1 MARNYIVKEDYD
13 KSYKDNHNFV
23 WKYYSN
29 KKMKELFSKDYKSKI
44 KVVGEVVTKEEYEQ
58 DSIVFGENELGIGNI
73 GVNKKI
79 NRKVVGYI
87 ECGDKEYVAIVKSNW
102 IMFIAILL
110 SILALLFA
118 LIIGRNSGPKLDSS
132 AKDYVANIERPA
144 DWDSTKIA
152 IPGFNEI
159 KAKYGEGAA
168 YVALW
173 NPMDNPVY
181 FEYDIIMD
189 KTGESILKTDLIPPG
204 KAVTKLPLK
213 KNLKPGTY
221 DITLKVN
228 TYSLDDHTKS
238 MNGGEV
244 KTKLIIVE

>member
-1 MARNYIVKEDYD
+1 MSKIYIQKKDYD
-13 KSYKDNHNFV
+13 KSYKDKNKFE

-29 KKMKELFSKDYKSKI
+29 KKMKELFSYDYKKKI
-44 KVVGEVVTKEEYEQ
+44 KVIGEVVDKEEYEQ
-58 DSIVFGENELGIGNI
+58 DSIVFNNHKLYIGNV

-79 NRKVVGYI
+79 NRKVIGYI
-87 ECGDKEYVAIVKSNW
+87 ECGENEYVAIVRNNW
-102 IMFIAILL
+102 LMLLIILL
-110 SILALLFA
+110 STLFILST
-118 LIIGRNSGPKLDSS
+118 IISINKGPKLDSS
-132 AKDYVANIERPA
+132 AKDYVANIKRPA

-168 YVALW
+168 YIALW

-181 FEYDIIMD
+181 FEYNVIMD
-189 KTGESILKTDLIPPG
+189 KTGETILKTDLIPPG
-204 KAVTKLPLK
+204 KAITKLPLK

-221 DITLKVN
+221 DITIKVN
-228 TYSLDDHTKS
+228 TYSLDDYTKP

-244 KTKLIIVE
+244 KTKLVILE

>member
-29 KKMKELFSKDYKSKI
+29 KKMKELFSKDYKTKI

-58 DSIVFGENELGIGNI
+58 DSIVFGENELGIGNV

-87 ECGDKEYVAIVKSNW
+87 ECGENEYVAIVKSNW

-118 LIIGRNSGPKLDSS
+118 LIIGRKIMWQ
-132 AKDYVANIERPA
+132 IER
-144 DWDSTKIA
+144 D
-152 IPGFNEI
+152 
-159 KAKYGEGAA
+159 
-168 YVALW
+168 
-173 NPMDNPVY
+173 
-181 FEYDIIMD
+181 
-189 KTGESILKTDLIPPG
+189 
-204 KAVTKLPLK
+204 
-213 KNLKPGTY
+213 
-221 DITLKVN
+221 
-228 TYSLDDHTKS
+228 
-238 MNGGEV
+238 
-244 KTKLIIVE
+244 KLIGIQQK

>member
-1 MARNYIVKEDYD
+1 MARNYIVKKDYD
-13 KSYKDNHNFV
+13 KSYKDKNNFV

-29 KKMKELFSKDYKSKI
+29 KKMKQLFSKDYKKTI
-44 KVVGEVVTKEEYEQ
+44 KVIGEVVTKKEYEK
-58 DSIVFGENELGIGNI
+58 DSIVFENNKLGIGNI
-73 GVNKKI
+73 GINKKI

-87 ECGDKEYVAIVKSNW
+87 ECGENEYVAIVKNNW
-102 IMFIAILL
+102 IMFTIILI
-110 SILALLFA
+110 SIIALLFV
-118 LIIGRNSGPKLDSS
+118 LIAGKKSGPKLDNS

-144 DWDSTKIA
+144 DWDPTKIA

-159 KAKYGEGAA
+159 KAKSGEGAA

-181 FEYDIIMD
+181 FEYNIIMD

-204 KAVTKLPLK
+204 KAVTKLPLN
-213 KNLKPGTY
+213 KNIKPGTY
-221 DITLKVN
+221 DVTIKVN

-244 KTKLIIVE
+244 KTKLVIVE

>member
-1 MARNYIVKEDYD
+1 MARNYIIREDYN

-29 KKMKELFSKDYKSKI
+29 KKMKELFSKDYKAKI
-44 KVVGEVVTKEEYEQ
+44 KIVGEVVTKRKYEQ
-58 DSIVFGENELGIGNI
+58 DSIVFGENELGIGNV

-79 NRKVVGYI
+79 NRKTVGYI
-87 ECGDKEYVAIVKSNW
+87 ACGENEYVAIVKSNS
-102 IMFIAILL
+102 IIFIVILL
-110 SILALLFA
+110 SILVLLFA
-118 LIIGRNSGPKLDSS
+118 LIVGRNSGPKLDSS
-132 AKDYVANIERPA
+132 VKDYVANIERPD
-144 DWDSTKIA
+144 DWDSTRIA

-181 FEYDIIMD
+181 FQYHIIMD

-221 DITLKVN
+221 DITLKIN
-228 TYSLDDHTKS
+228 TYSLDDYTKS

>member
-29 KKMKELFSKDYKSKI
+29 KKMKELFSKDYKTKI

-58 DSIVFGENELGIGNI
+58 DSIVFGENKLGIGNI

-87 ECGDKEYVAIVKSNW
+87 ECGENEYVAIVKSNW

-118 LIIGRNSGPKLDSS
+118 LIIGGNSGPKLDSS

-144 DWDSTKIA
+144 DWDPTKIA

-189 KTGESILKTDLIPPG
+189 KTGENILKTDLIPPG

>member
-29 KKMKELFSKDYKSKI
+29 KKMKELFSKDYKTKI
-44 KVVGEVVTKEEYEQ
+44 KVVGEVVTKEKYEQ
-58 DSIVFGENELGIGNI
+58 DSIVFGENELGIGNV

-87 ECGDKEYVAIVKSNW
+87 ECGENEYVAIVKSNW

-144 DWDSTKIA
+144 DWDPTKIA

-213 KNLKPGTY
+213 RNLNPGIY